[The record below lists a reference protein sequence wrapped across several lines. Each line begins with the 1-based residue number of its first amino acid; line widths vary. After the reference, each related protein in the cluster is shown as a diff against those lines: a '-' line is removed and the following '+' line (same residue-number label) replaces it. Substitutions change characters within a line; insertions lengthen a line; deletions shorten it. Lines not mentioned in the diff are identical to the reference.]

1 MILNQITYKRFLRS
15 VLNGTKHIIVP
26 SSLILFLGCNQLK
39 QKKFVLTRVRSVAK
53 LATTQVVLNKI
64 VWSEFNEKRFLRK
77 LFITDRNNV
86 IILNTSATVKL
97 GIDLKKLSQ
106 DNIHINPD
114 STVIVLPPVEILNFS
129 YPHESYEEVFP
140 ISNFDQCKVSD
151 KVEQLDEMLRLAEKN
166 IRAQLNFL
174 NLTEEVKNK
183 TTKVLSHFLAK
194 NNFQNIIIRF
204 EE

>member
-1 MILNQITYKRFLRS
+1 MLPVFIKVWS
-15 VLNGTKHIIVP
+15 SIIVP
-26 SSLILFLGCNQLK
+26 GFIITFAAIQQLLPTLTSLVSRSKVSILKLWFPV
-39 QKKFVLTRVRSVAK
+39 QKYTPWEIHVLLPIVT
-53 LATTQVVLNKI
+53 LA
-64 VWSEFNEKRFLRK
+64 
-77 LFITDRNNV
+77 
-86 IILNTSATVKL
+86 ILSIQT
-97 GIDLKKLSQ
+97 
-106 DNIHINPD
+106 
-114 STVIVLPPVEILNFS
+114 FS
-129 YPHESYEEVFP
+129 PIQEVFP

-194 NNFQNIIIRF
+194 NNFQNVIIRF